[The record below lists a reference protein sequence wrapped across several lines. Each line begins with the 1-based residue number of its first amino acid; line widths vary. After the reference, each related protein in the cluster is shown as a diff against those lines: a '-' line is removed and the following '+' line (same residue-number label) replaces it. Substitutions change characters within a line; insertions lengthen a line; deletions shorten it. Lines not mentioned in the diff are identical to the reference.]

1 MERKEERVMARQSIF
16 KFNERVTTEAKDA
29 TYEFRGPVISVR
41 NLEKKFGEHEVLKDI
56 SFDLFEGDVV
66 CIIGSS
72 GSGKSTLLRC
82 INHLETPTSGQILYH
97 GYPLAKDAQTINR
110 FRSQVGMVFQQFN
123 LFNNMTVFDNCM
135 AGVHKVKKRSKEYS
149 TEICMKYLEKV
160 GMAPYVKAKPHQLS
174 GGMKQRVAIAR
185 ALAMEPEVLILD
197 EPTAGLDPRGRD
209 EILDQIAMLHE
220 ERKISVVL
228 VSHSME
234 DIAKYVERMI
244 VMNKGEKAFDGTP
257 KEVFSHYK
265 ELESMGLAAPQ
276 ITYIMHALKEHGLNV
291 DADATTVEEARD
303 SILAAL
309 AQANSPLLNK
319 GGAEK

>member
-97 GYPLAKDAQTINR
+97 GYPLTKDAQTINR

-135 AGVHKVKKRSKEYS
+135 AGVHKVKKRSREYS

-174 GGMKQRVAIAR
+174 GGMKQRVSIVR
-185 ALAMEPEVLILD
+185 ALSYDAPLLLMD
-197 EPTAGLDPRGRD
+197 EPFGALDALTRDHLNEELLKIWQKTKKTVIFVTHSIEEATFLSDRVLVMSARPGRVKEMVEIDLPRPRGEATRND
-209 EILDQIAMLHE
+209 PKFTEYN
-220 ERKISVVL
+220 
-228 VSHSME
+228 
-234 DIAKYVERMI
+234 KYLRGI
-244 VMNKGEKAFDGTP
+244 IG
-257 KEVFSHYK
+257 
-265 ELESMGLAAPQ
+265 
-276 ITYIMHALKEHGLNV
+276 
-291 DADATTVEEARD
+291 
-303 SILAAL
+303 
-309 AQANSPLLNK
+309 
-319 GGAEK
+319 

>member
-1 MERKEERVMARQSIF
+1 MARQSIF

-29 TYEFRGPVISVR
+29 TYEFRDPVISVR

-123 LFNNMTVFDNCM
+123 LFNNMTVFD
-135 AGVHKVKKRSKEYS
+135 
-149 TEICMKYLEKV
+149 CMKYLEKV

-185 ALAMEPEVLILD
+185 ALAMEPEVLLFD
-197 EPTAGLDPRGRD
+197 EPTSALDPEMVGEVLSVMKQLANEGLTMVIVTHEMAFARD
-209 EILDQIAMLHE
+209 
-220 ERKISVVL
+220 
-228 VSHSME
+228 VSTRTIFMDKGYIVE
-234 DIAKYVERMI
+234 DAPPQELF
-244 VMNKGEKAFDGTP
+244 NNP
-257 KEVFSHYK
+257 KE
-265 ELESMGLAAPQ
+265 
-276 ITYIMHALKEHGLNV
+276 
-291 DADATTVEEARD
+291 ARTREFL
-303 SILAAL
+303 SRFM
-309 AQANSPLLNK
+309 Q
-319 GGAEK
+319 G

>member
-1 MERKEERVMARQSIF
+1 MARQSIF

-97 GYPLAKDAQTINR
+97 GYPLTKDAQTINR

-123 LFNNMTVFDNCM
+123 LLNNMTVFDNCM

-149 TEICMKYLEKV
+149 NEICMKYLEKV

-185 ALAMEPEVLILD
+185 AYAAEPEVLLMD
-197 EPTAGLDPRGRD
+197 EPFGALDAQTRTQLQTELLETWQR
-209 EILDQIAMLHE
+209 
-220 ERKISVVL
+220 
-228 VSHSME
+228 
-234 DIAKYVERMI
+234 
-244 VMNKGEKAFDGTP
+244 EKKTCF
-257 KEVFSHYK
+257 F
-265 ELESMGLAAPQ
+265 
-276 ITYIMHALKEHGLNV
+276 ITH
-291 DADATTVEEARD
+291 DVEEAI
-303 SILAAL
+303 ILAQTVIIMSARPGRIRDIVKIDIPYPRTQETKMTKEFMEL
-309 AQANSPLLNK
+309 KNEIWSQVYQEYLEVRK
-319 GGAEK
+319 

>member
-97 GYPLAKDAQTINR
+97 GYPLTKDAQTINR

-185 ALAMEPEVLILD
+185 AYAAEPEVLLMD
-197 EPTAGLDPRGRD
+197 EPFGALDAQTRTQLQTELLETWQR
-209 EILDQIAMLHE
+209 
-220 ERKISVVL
+220 
-228 VSHSME
+228 
-234 DIAKYVERMI
+234 
-244 VMNKGEKAFDGTP
+244 EKKTCF
-257 KEVFSHYK
+257 F
-265 ELESMGLAAPQ
+265 
-276 ITYIMHALKEHGLNV
+276 ITH
-291 DADATTVEEARD
+291 DVEEAI
-303 SILAAL
+303 ILAQTVIIMSARPGRIREIVKIDIPYPRTQETKMTKEFMEL
-309 AQANSPLLNK
+309 KNEIWSQVYQEYLEVRK
-319 GGAEK
+319 

>member
-1 MERKEERVMARQSIF
+1 MARQSIF

-97 GYPLAKDAQTINR
+97 GYPLTKDAQTINR

-174 GGMKQRVAIAR
+174 GGMKQRVAIAK
-185 ALAMEPEVLILD
+185 ALALKPQIILMD
-197 EPTAGLDPRGRD
+197 EP
-209 EILDQIAMLHE
+209 
-220 ERKISVVL
+220 
-228 VSHSME
+228 
-234 DIAKYVERMI
+234 
-244 VMNKGEKAFDGTP
+244 
-257 KEVFSHYK
+257 
-265 ELESMGLAAPQ
+265 SMGLSPIFVDEIFKIIQQVSAA
-276 ITYIMHALKEHGLNV
+276 G
-291 DADATTVEEARD
+291 TTVLLVEQNAKK
-303 SILAAL
+303 AL
-309 AQANSPLLNK
+309 AIADRAYVLETGKIALSGDAKELMNNESIKKAYL
-319 GGAEK
+319 GE